1 MNEQK
6 SKRNKNK
13 TKRMKQKARMA
24 SLYDKEAAIRVQENQ
39 LRSILES
46 WAVQSGLKYETLKD
60 LIGLNFN

>member
-6 SKRNKNK
+6 SKRSKNK
-13 TKRMKQKARMA
+13 AKRIKQKARMA

-39 LRSILES
+39 LRSVLES
-46 WAVQSGLKYETLKD
+46 WAVQSGLRYETLKD

>member
-6 SKRNKNK
+6 SKRSKNK
-13 TKRMKQKARMA
+13 TKRIKQKARMA
-24 SLYDKEAAIRVQENQ
+24 SFYDKEAAIRTQENQ

-46 WAVQSGLKYETLKD
+46 WAVQSGLRYETLKD

>member
-6 SKRNKNK
+6 SKRSKNK
-13 TKRMKQKARMA
+13 TKRIKQKARMA

-39 LRSILES
+39 LRSILEP
-46 WAVQSGLKYETLKD
+46 WAVQSGLRYETLKD

>member
-6 SKRNKNK
+6 SKRSKNK
-13 TKRMKQKARMA
+13 TKRIKQTARIA

-46 WAVQSGLKYETLKD
+46 WAVQSGLRYETLKD

>member
-6 SKRNKNK
+6 SKRGKNK

-24 SLYDKEAAIRVQENQ
+24 SFYDKEAAIRVQENQ
-39 LRSILES
+39 LRSVLES
-46 WAVQSGLKYETLKD
+46 WAVQSGLHYETLKD